1 MKNASR
7 GLSLAAVIVSG
18 VSLAA
23 ALAHMLFAL
32 SSRWM
37 AVSVLVF
44 ALGML
49 PVSIVLRCYL
59 RKESHFRWIGL
70 ICGGIIAGL
79 FFVSDT
85 LAEILLKNQ
94 AASTVENPG
103 WVDMIMVYSFLT
115 AFASFGLTISA
126 CILDATHSLGSSR
139 DTKDPLRLST
149 KVFWTDI
156 IVGALW
162 CLASISGFVHKNT
175 VAFLVSISSLVGA
188 LIIIIVM
195 HRIRSEQFDEMAE
208 ANYRHAKAKT
218 LDISGCII
226 LASCAIFIFLDRFL
240 SNISPDLNPYA
251 IFSSDNI
258 YKIIWFVLGLQSI
271 IKGLIFRKLEAE

>member
-1 MKNASR
+1 MKTASR

-18 VSLAA
+18 VSLVSAI
-23 ALAHMLFAL
+23 AHIVFAL

-37 AVSVLVF
+37 AVGILIF
-44 ALGML
+44 TLGML
-49 PVSIVLRCYL
+49 PIALVLRYHL
-59 RKESHFRWIGL
+59 WKENHFRWIGL
-70 ICGGIIAGL
+70 VCGGIIAGL

-85 LAEILLKNQ
+85 LAEILLRNQ

-103 WVDMIMVYSFLT
+103 WVDMIMVYSFLS
-115 AFASFGLTISA
+115 AFTSFGLTISA
-126 CILDATHSLGSSR
+126 CILDTIQSLGSSR

-162 CLASISGFVHKNT
+162 CLVSICGFVHKNT
-175 VAFLVSISSLVGA
+175 VAFLVRISSLIGV
-188 LIIIIVM
+188 IIIVAVM
-195 HRIRSEQFDEMAE
+195 YRIRSEQFDEMAE

-218 LDISGCII
+218 LDITGCII
-226 LASCAIFIFLDRFL
+226 LGSYAIFLLLDRFL

-251 IFSSDNI
+251 IFDADNI
-258 YKIIWFVLGLQSI
+258 YNIVWFVLGL
-271 IKGLIFRKLEAE
+271 